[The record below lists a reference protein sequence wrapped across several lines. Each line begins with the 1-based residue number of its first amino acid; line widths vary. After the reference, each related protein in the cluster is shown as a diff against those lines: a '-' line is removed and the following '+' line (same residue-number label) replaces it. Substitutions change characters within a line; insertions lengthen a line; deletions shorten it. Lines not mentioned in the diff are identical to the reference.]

1 MRRLVACLVL
11 ACAAL
16 TVTSQAQPDAVR
28 MRFVS
33 PTADTYLAGA
43 VLLRVTFDGESARVL
58 VRDVTFFADG
68 TQVCVAAAS
77 RPECAWDAGAQV
89 REHTLRAVARLQ
101 DDRRLVANVRT
112 KGLDFAESVSVQ
124 IVQVNAVVTS
134 GGKFV
139 SGLSRDAFRVLD
151 DGENRPLT
159 SFSEAGA
166 PLELVLALDVSG
178 SMADALGDVRDAAR
192 AFLQALGPQDQAT
205 VVAFN
210 DRMYTL
216 ARREVDPATRL
227 ASLDRLGASG
237 GTALYDVVAAA
248 LELLSRQPGRRALV
262 LFSDGDDRNSD
273 TTFAQ
278 IQQAVRDG
286 DATVFAVG
294 LGRGAQVKDVK
305 ERLEALADASGGR
318 ALFADRSDR
327 LKEPFAE
334 IVADLKN
341 QYALGFEPR
350 HDGRYH
356 SIAVEVP
363 GRRVQVRSRR
373 GYTAPR

>member
-1 MRRLVACLVL
+1 MGALSG
-11 ACAAL
+11 AAF
-16 TVTSQAQPDAVR
+16 QAQPDAPG

-33 PTADTYLAGA
+33 PTADTYLSGP
-43 VLLRVTFDGESARVL
+43 VLLRVVFEGAAARASVQ
-58 VRDVTFFADG
+58 DVTFFADG
-68 TQVCVAAAS
+68 AQVCVAPAT

-89 REHTLRAVARLQ
+89 REHTIRAVARLQ
-101 DDRRLVANVRT
+101 DSGRIITNVRT
-112 KGLDFAESVSVQ
+112 KGLGYTETVSVQ
-124 IVQVNAVVTS
+124 IVQLNAVVTS

-139 SGLSRDAFRVLD
+139 KGLRRDSFRVRD
-151 DGENRPLT
+151 DGENRMLT

-178 SMADALGDVRDAAR
+178 SMAAALGDVRDAAR

-216 ARREVDPATRL
+216 ARREVDPVTRL
-227 ASLDRLGASG
+227 AALDRLSATG
-237 GTALYDVVAAA
+237 GTALYDVIAGA

-262 LFSDGDDRNSD
+262 LFSDGDDRNSE
-273 TTFAQ
+273 TTFDR
-278 IQQAVRDG
+278 IQEMVRDG

-294 LGRGAQVKDVK
+294 LGRGAQVKDFK

-327 LKEPFAE
+327 LAESFAE

-356 SIAVEVP
+356 AITVDVP
-363 GRRVQVRSRR
+363 GQRVQVRARR